1 MSKYTNDRMPLY
13 KDGLWNEDGWA
24 EDYVKWVSVQDPVEI
39 QSELR
44 TLLTH
49 LSRKELETICHIFE
63 NYYLEEEY

>member
-1 MSKYTNDRMPLY
+1 MSKYTSEQMPLY

-24 EDYVKWVSVQDPVEI
+24 EDYVKWVSVQDPEDI

-49 LSRKELETICHIFE
+49 LSRKELETILDVFE
-63 NYYLEEEY
+63 NFYLEEEH